1 MWSVGGSALSVSGAG
16 TKMGL
21 RRYRMPTRRLFG
33 SHTLGGIGVH
43 FHVDLRRSLSSYQKT
58 VEIRDRT
65 DENPM
70 SMLDGLHVDQ
80 RGDDVLPAFAR
91 LQQAD
96 LRSRGLHLH
105 ARLGQH
111 GRIHHHAV
119 DPRAGTVGHHH
130 RLHVLLYFLHD
141 EATEVRRG
149 DPRQRVRYC
158 AIGKSKQPEPHYV
171 LRLSDGFLGVMGT
184 VRRAK
189 DIRGR

>member
-1 MWSVGGSALSVSGAG
+1 MQEA
-16 TKMGL
+16 
-21 RRYRMPTRRLFG
+21 
-33 SHTLGGIGVH
+33 
-43 FHVDLRRSLSSYQKT
+43 

-111 GRIHHHAV
+111 GRIHHHAL
-119 DPRAGTVGHHH
+119 DPRVGTIGHHH

-141 EATEVRRG
+141 EAIKVRRVN
-149 DPRQRVRYC
+149 PRQGVRYR
-158 AIGKSKQPEPHYV
+158 AIGKSEQPKSHYV

-189 DIRGR
+189 DICSR